1 MIINTLA
8 VIGNLFAAMKDGGS
22 VKEVLDDA
30 NNILRRGRNT
40 SLYRKAKESIAF
52 FPVIISS
59 SVSSEP
65 ISPLLKA
72 LERQFATYIKIA
84 IQQEDIID
92 LSNSKSKREFLKTL
106 GFNVDNKL
114 LGMLEHVID
123 NRSMRDAIKKE
134 WKILSETA
142 EKKRKETLSFKPLH
156 EIYDDK
162 KRDSLV
168 SSLSESKRTGGYT
181 KEEID
186 FIIHQT
192 NDNIN
197 VLQSFRSD
205 RDVDR
210 DLNNLYQQFQTQ
222 TSNLQSN
229 PTLQSARALE
239 RTGERIQNL
248 RAKVDPLYRD
258 DIKRRL
264 KKTDDEEMLSLRQQA
279 ADASRETHDRKGVVV
294 NISDSDLKKISE
306 LPPTILDVAIYY
318 KSGNTLHE
326 TTLTLGIKAVS
337 HILDSEDI
345 ISNISKGLKE
355 SNSILR
361 FIKWKTGEIKFW
373 KDFLFNIDGIKED
386 AVQAYK
392 KEDGGLWF
400 RLKYLRHKDALSR
413 VFSRGFTPTAVL
425 VISPSDISE
434 IKKRSGID
442 LWKKNDVKK
451 LFDTFYIISFLV
463 VDEASRVV
471 HIHNG
476 DDLSFLK
483 VDYNYLAKES
493 SDDSMR
499 TLVGLLTRG

>member
-1 MIINTLA
+1 M
-8 VIGNLFAAMKDGGS
+8 GNLFATMKQGGS
-22 VKEVLDDA
+22 AKDILDDI
-30 NNILRRGRNT
+30 NNTVGRGGNT

-84 IQQEDIID
+84 IQQEDIVD

-134 WKILSETA
+134 WKTLSETA

-156 EIYDDK
+156 EIYDDR
-162 KRDSLV
+162 KRDSLI
-168 SSLSESKRTGGYT
+168 SSLNESKRTGRYT
-181 KEEID
+181 KEELA

-205 RDVDR
+205 KDVDR
-210 DLNNLYQQFQTQ
+210 DLNNLSNIFQTQ
-222 TSNLQSN
+222 ISNYQAN
-229 PTLQSARALE
+229 PTLRTARALD

-248 RAKVDPLYRD
+248 RAKADPLYRD

-264 KKTDDEEMLSLRQQA
+264 KKRDDEEMLSLRQQM
-279 ADASRETHDRKGVVV
+279 ADANKEERETHDRKGVVV

-337 HILDSEDI
+337 HILDSEDV

-355 SNSILR
+355 SNSVLR

-373 KDFLFNIDGIKED
+373 KDFLFNIDSIKED

-392 KEDGGLWF
+392 KEEGGLWF

-425 VISPSDISE
+425 VLSPSDISE

-442 LWKKNDVKK
+442 LWKKNNIKK
-451 LFDTFYIISFLV
+451 LFDTFYIISFIV